1 MGFSKNQRIIDFYIP
16 QSYAS
21 IRLRKIIPPLIF
33 LFCINLFSFF
43 VLVQSVNAI
52 NIIGEWLS
60 DSGVKLKADQ
70 AGENFSLVVV
80 EAYYPEWIGITELK
94 GTIAGNTFSGQYYGV
109 SQECPNLSG
118 YVPASGT
125 ISDEKIEVKIDS
137 FHYNPETCVRTR
149 DYEGSDNFTRIA
161 SPTPTPN
168 QDDKEQSAIDENQP
182 AASPSQ
188 QNQETV
194 SIPLTIGEWF
204 SRFSKIIDG
213 LLAIPSAIND
223 IFYEDKLHL
232 GIDLPKLTLEEMFQ
246 NLNTQPVLRDRFT
259 SLDLDRDLFNS
270 DRIVVSETATYDVMI
285 NRNGQYVNLNAGE
298 EIPYGS
304 TLSVG
309 KPTQFYFAGHVFELK
324 PPPGQRDSA
333 FHISKNPTENGIRIE
348 PLNSGEVEV
357 FKPTTKESNYWAF
370 LPVIVETPEV
380 RVSSKK
386 THYAVFHN
394 RDRKITLVQV
404 YEGEVELTTSKNQT
418 TSIIPNGDEPG
429 IATVSKEISI
439 IRLILAILTVVALSG
454 VLIVF
459 IKKKT
464 AGKAKKRLR

>member
-1 MGFSKNQRIIDFYIP
+1 LGFSKNQRIIDFYIP

-70 AGENFSLVVV
+70 EGENFSLVVV
-80 EAYYPEWIGITELK
+80 EAYYPEWVGITELK

-125 ISDEKIEVKIDS
+125 ISDEKIEVKTDS

-161 SPTPTPN
+161 SPSPTPN
-168 QDDKEQSAIDENQP
+168 QDEKEQTAKDENQD
-182 AASPSQ
+182 ATVQTQ
-188 QNQETV
+188 QNQEAGK
-194 SIPLTIGEWF
+194 IPITIGGWF

-213 LLAIPSAIND
+213 LLALPEVINATVM
-223 IFYEDKLHL
+223 EDKLHL
-232 GIDLPKLTLEEMFQ
+232 GIDLPDLTFEEMFQ
-246 NLNTQPVLRDRFT
+246 NLNAQPVLRDRFT
-259 SLDLDRDLFNS
+259 SLDLNRDLFNS
-270 DRIVVSETATYDVMI
+270 DRIIVSETETYDVMI
-285 NRNGQYVNLNAGE
+285 NRKGQYVNLNPGE

-304 TLSVG
+304 TLSVS
-309 KPTQFYFAGHVFELK
+309 KPVQFYFAGHAFELR
-324 PPPGQRDSA
+324 PLPSQRDA
-333 FHISKNPTENGIRIE
+333 VFHISKNPAENGIRIE

-357 FKPTTKESNYWAF
+357 FKPATKESNYRAF
-370 LPVIVETPEV
+370 LPVVIETQEV
-380 RVSSKK
+380 KVSSKK
-386 THYAVFHN
+386 THYSVFRNH
-394 RDRKITLVQV
+394 DKKTTLVKV
-404 YEGEVELTTSKNQT
+404 YEGEVELTTNGQT
-418 TSIIPNGDEPG
+418 VSFAPDGDKPG
-429 IATVSKEISI
+429 VATVSKELS
-439 IRLILAILTVVALSG
+439 LGKLAIVSILLFATVAAAAW
-454 VLIVF
+454 F
-459 IKKKT
+459 IKKKN
-464 AGKAKKRLR
+464 ASKARKRLK